1 MKKVFTFLLI
11 SFFIL
16 TGISLPQGKAEKQSS
31 NPTEKIQ
38 NSRYFEKNSYNLKAK
53 GSSESSDNYFKSFDA
68 EELET
73 SHDLTK
79 ENDLYIRYTAYSPN
93 YFRVDRSDNS
103 LWDGKYWHESDYP
116 LKVFVRK
123 SSSKYFKLKFLE
135 YIDYAFKIWE
145 KADSRVEFSYTNS
158 ASDADIIISFEIN
171 LMDKYDENYLGLT
184 DYELG
189 KGNRMIQSVVEI
201 GMLKFNRD
209 VISDGEVKSTI
220 IHEIGHA
227 LGLGHSD
234 NEVDL
239 MYPYIEPE
247 SSDKMTFIE
256 LSQGDIKAVQSLIN
270 LGFEKEYSKR

>member
-16 TGISLPQGKAEKQSS
+16 VGNSLPQGKAEKQNS
-31 NPTEKIQ
+31 NPAEKIL
-38 NSRYFEKNSYNLKAK
+38 NSRYYEKNFNNLKAK
-53 GSSESSDNYFKSFDA
+53 SSSEFSDNYFKSVDV

-73 SHDLTK
+73 SDVLTK
-79 ENDLYIRYTAYSPN
+79 ENDLYLLYTAYSPN
-93 YFRVDRSDNS
+93 YFRIDKSDNS

-123 SSSKYFKLKFLE
+123 SSSKHFKSKFLE

-145 KADSRVEFSYTNS
+145 KADNRVEFSYINS
-158 ASDADIIISFEIN
+158 TSDADIIILFETN

-189 KGNRMIQSVVEI
+189 KGNRIIQSVVEI
-201 GMLKFNRD
+201 GMLKSNSE

-239 MYPYIEPE
+239 MYPYINPE

-256 LSQGDIKAVQSLIN
+256 LSRGDIKTAQSLIN
-270 LGFEKEYSKR
+270 LGFEKRYSKR

>member
-16 TGISLPQGKAEKQSS
+16 AGISLPQEKAEKQSS
-31 NPTEKIQ
+31 DPTDKIQ
-38 NSRYFEKNSYNLKAK
+38 NRKYLEKNSDNLKAK
-53 GSSESSDNYFKSFDA
+53 SSSEFSDNYFKSVDV

-73 SHDLTK
+73 SDVLTK
-79 ENDLYIRYTAYSPN
+79 ENDLYLRYTAYSPN
-93 YFRVDRSDNS
+93 YFRIDKSDNS

-123 SSSKYFKLKFLE
+123 SSSKHFKSKFLE

-145 KADSRVEFSYTNS
+145 KADNRVEFSYINS
-158 ASDADIIISFEIN
+158 TSDADIIILFETN

-189 KGNRMIQSVVEI
+189 KGNRIIQSVVEI
-201 GMLKFNRD
+201 GMLKSNSE

-239 MYPYIEPE
+239 MYPYINPE

-256 LSQGDIKAVQSLIN
+256 LSRGDIKTAQSLIN
-270 LGFEKEYSKR
+270 LGFEKRYSKR